1 MFTIYCTINAN
12 IPPSSFYANSLVEK
26 LEGFA
31 DYVVPDKSRFLKDL
45 RRSRNAYV
53 HQTSEL
59 EKSNTL
65 YDEELYSLTMAT
77 KVLCYGAVMLHL
89 GIAPEIILERFR
101 TSLFCHTEIY
111 RYARKC
117 TQLTKINLTK

>member
-65 YDEELYSLTMAT
+65 SDEELYSLTMTT

-111 RYARKC
+111 RYARKMYSVN
-117 TQLTKINLTK
+117 QDKSN